1 MCADVDQM
9 WQEVSKRWDDRRLL
23 DVANSWNSFQMISSL
38 FQYNKWLPEGVRMG
52 HAPYARFIYL
62 GFDGETDEKAYCW
75 LSVLIDAV

>member
-1 MCADVDQM
+1 
-9 WQEVSKRWDDRRLL
+9 
-23 DVANSWNSFQMISSL
+23 
-38 FQYNKWLPEGVRMG
+38 MG